1 MHIKTLKIDY
11 LKIRCYDFICF
22 STLGVWTLG
31 VLTSGVMYPLPRRA
45 CTAKHSNPGTG
56 SDHSTF
62 KLMCPVNH

>member
-22 STLGVWTLG
+22 STLG